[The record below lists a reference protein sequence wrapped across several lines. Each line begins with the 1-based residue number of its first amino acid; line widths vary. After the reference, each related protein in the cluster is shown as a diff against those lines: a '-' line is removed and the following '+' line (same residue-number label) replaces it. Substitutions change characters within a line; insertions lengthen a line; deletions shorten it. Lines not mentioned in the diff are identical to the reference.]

1 MSPTY
6 YSVDFMLNK
15 YNAHVGIKLKSLENV
30 KCRILKF
37 CDEVCIHY
45 SNHGNKSVF
54 HFAHEIGTTR

>member
-6 YSVDFMLNK
+6 YSVDVMLNK

-54 HFAHEIGTTR
+54 HFPHEIGTTR